1 MGHDAEGRLIAPG
14 WPGLDARVRRTRRGD
29 YELRLP
35 EPEREVLRKLAGELR
50 ELLPTDDP
58 ALERVFP
65 PAYPDDH
72 EADEE
77 YRELMRGD
85 LLQGRLEAVETLER
99 TIDAKRLDEE
109 QLTAWMS
116 ALNDVRLVLGTRLE
130 VTEESYEQD
139 IEDGSPEAYQM
150 AVYHYLGWLE
160 EQVVEALA
168 DTLEHPPKPRGR

>member
-1 MGHDAEGRLIAPG
+1 VGHDAEGRLIARG
-14 WPGLDARVRRTRRGD
+14 WPGLDPRVRRTRRGD
-29 YELRLP
+29 YELRIP
-35 EPEREVLRKLAGELR
+35 EPERVVLRKLAAELR

-65 PAYPDDH
+65 PAYADDP
-72 EADEE
+72 EANEE
-77 YRELMRGD
+77 YRELMKDD
-85 LLQGRLEAVETLER
+85 LLRGRLDAIETLER

-139 IEDGSPEAYQM
+139 IEDDSPEAYQM
-150 AVYHYLGWLE
+150 AIYHYLGWLE
-160 EQVVEALA
+160 EQVVGALA
-168 DTLEHPPKPRGR
+168 DTLEHPPKQRDR